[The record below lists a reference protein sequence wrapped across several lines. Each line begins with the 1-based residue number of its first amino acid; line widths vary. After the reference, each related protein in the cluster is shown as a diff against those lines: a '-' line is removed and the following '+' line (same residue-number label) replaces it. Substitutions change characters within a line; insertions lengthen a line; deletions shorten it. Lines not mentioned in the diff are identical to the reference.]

1 VVVHVHIVRIRHSFA
16 MVVYEAC
23 DTRLHGLDLGGQG
36 VDAFSVPVHV
46 DPMRAI
52 QKKILG

>member
-1 VVVHVHIVRIRHSFA
+1 

-52 QKKILG
+52 QQIYIRIIEE